1 MYIGIEL
8 YPEVKPKLTIT
19 KGTHKG
25 RSILLLDFPKDP
37 GLIAEVKKVSGCL
50 WSQTLMKW
58 YIPAEEFRLQEVFE
72 KLSPVFYLDYSA
84 LKKGSTQRKVIPH
97 ATTPLK
103 LKTRPG
109 SEVLQEID
117 RFEKWMEQ
125 KRHSSNTIRTYKKAL
140 ITFFS
145 FHNTVPVKDISNE
158 HVIHFN
164 QEYVIRNNY
173 SASYQN
179 QLLSGIKLFYDKF
192 YKTGFNTEE
201 IERPY
206 RPKKLPN
213 VLSKGEI
220 KRILHAPDNL
230 KHHTMLSL
238 TYACGLRRSE
248 LLNLRPGDVDSHRGL
263 LIIRNAKGKKDR
275 VIPISDKV
283 IDMLREYYRKYR
295 PKTWL
300 FEGQPDGRKYS
311 TTSVYHV
318 LSRAVKSAG
327 INKKVS
333 LHWLRHS
340 YATHLLEAGTD
351 IRYIQTLLGHKST
364 KTTEIY
370 THVSTD
376 SLKNI
381 KSPFDDM

>member
-1 MYIGIEL
+1 MYIGIEI
-8 YPEVKPKLTIT
+8 YPELKPKLTIT
-19 KGTHKG
+19 KGTHRG
-25 RSILLLDFPKDP
+25 RNVLLLDFAKDP
-37 GLIAEVKKVSGCL
+37 GLIAGVKKVSGCL
-50 WSQTLMKW
+50 WSQSLMKW
-58 YIPAEEFRLQEVFE
+58 YIPAEEFRLQAVFE
-72 KLSPVFYLDYSA
+72 MLSPVFYIDYST
-84 LKKGSTQRKVIPH
+84 LKKSKAEKKVIPD
-97 ATTPLK
+97 AATPLL
-103 LKTRPG
+103 LKARPG
-109 SEVLQEID
+109 SKVLQEIEQ
-117 RFEKWMEQ
+117 FVKWMEQ
-125 KRHSSNTIRTYKKAL
+125 KRHSSNTIRTYKNAL
-140 ITFFS
+140 TTFFS
-145 FHNTVPVKDISNE
+145 FHHTVPVNE
-158 HVIHFN
+158 ITNQHVIQFN

-213 VLSKGEI
+213 VLSKNEI
-220 KRILHAPDNL
+220 KRIIHAPDNL

-248 LLNLRPGDVDSHRGL
+248 LLNLRPGDVDSDRGL

-275 VIPISDKV
+275 VIPISGKV
-283 IDMLREYYRKYR
+283 IQMLRDYYRKYR
-295 PKTWL
+295 PEAWL
-300 FEGQPDGRKYS
+300 FEGWEKGSKYS
-311 TTSVYHV
+311 TASILKV
-318 LSRAVKSAG
+318 LKNAVSKAG
-327 INKKVS
+327 IVKKVT

-381 KSPFDDM
+381 KSPFDDL